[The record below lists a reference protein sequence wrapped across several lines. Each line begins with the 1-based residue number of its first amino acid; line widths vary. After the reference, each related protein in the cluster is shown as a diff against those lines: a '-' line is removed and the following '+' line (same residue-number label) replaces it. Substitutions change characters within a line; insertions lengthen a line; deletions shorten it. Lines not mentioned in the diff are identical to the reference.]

1 MSSSTLHC
9 GNDRFRHPA
18 KEYTMAEKNR
28 KKTYMILIA
37 VLLVVVLISF
47 L

>member
-1 MSSSTLHC
+1 
-9 GNDRFRHPA
+9 
-18 KEYTMAEKNR
+18 MAEKNR

-37 VLLVVVLISF
+37 VLLVVILISF